1 MCEVAAF
8 WLNRNMCEAHNNS
21 NFTHEI
27 KRKCLIR
34 RWTKMRNL
42 STSLVLSMLP
52 LCLVFN
58 LQDTGESKR
67 FSEKKNNMYLLI
79 VHSQMQR
86 FFAMV
91 DP

>member
-1 MCEVAAF
+1 
-8 WLNRNMCEAHNNS
+8 
-21 NFTHEI
+21 
-27 KRKCLIR
+27 
-34 RWTKMRNL
+34 MRNL